1 MSDDNNISE
10 TKAQLE
16 MIENALKQDPTNSD
30 LLQLQSELKQLLA
43 LLSPDESASEN
54 KEQETSPPG
63 SSVVQDLSKL
73 EGQKVRAPVR
83 EGGDCSELAPW
94 LQSRVPRECRNWS
107 PVPDT
112 AALT

>member
-43 LLSPDESASEN
+43 LLSPEAGDSASEN
-54 KEQETSPPG
+54 KEEQETSPLG
-63 SSVVQDLSKL
+63 SVVQDLSKL

-83 EGGDCSELAPW
+83 GDGDCSELGNAVI
-94 LQSRVPRECRNWS
+94 LGLEDGQKDRDQVRCCHE
-107 PVPDT
+107 
-112 AALT
+112 

>member
-43 LLSPDESASEN
+43 LLSPEADDSASEN
-54 KEQETSPPG
+54 KEEQETSPL

-83 EGGDCSELAPW
+83 EGGDCSELGNAVI
-94 LQSRVPRECRNWS
+94 LGLEAGHE
-107 PVPDT
+107 DT
-112 AALT
+112 DEVQCCHE

>member
-1 MSDDNNISE
+1 MSDDDNISE
-10 TKAQLE
+10 TQAQLE
-16 MIENALKQDPTNSD
+16 MIETALKQDPTNSD

-83 EGGDCSELAPW
+83 EGGDCSELGNAVILGPEAGHEDTDEV
-94 LQSRVPRECRNWS
+94 QSCHE
-107 PVPDT
+107 
-112 AALT
+112 

>member
-1 MSDDNNISE
+1 MSDDDNISE
-10 TKAQLE
+10 TQAQLE
-16 MIENALKQDPTNSD
+16 MIETALKQDPTNSD

-54 KEQETSPPG
+54 KDKEQETSPPG

-83 EGGDCSELAPW
+83 EGGDCSELGNAVI
-94 LQSRVPRECRNWS
+94 LGLEAGHV
-107 PVPDT
+107 DT
-112 AALT
+112 DEVQCCHE